1 MEKHTVS
8 LPKNIAVF
16 IAKLQHEL
24 PFLIETV
31 ETCSPE
37 VSHWGH
43 LNKSSAQQT
52 PMGAKLKWRLC
63 LQEECL
69 PKLSMEPLLLAAA

>member
-1 MEKHTVS
+1 MEKHTVN
-8 LPKNIAVF
+8 LPKNIADF
-16 IAKLQHEL
+16 IAKIQHEL
-24 PFLIETV
+24 PATETV
-31 ETCSPE
+31 AKCTPE

-43 LNKSSAQQT
+43 MNKSSAQQT

-69 PKLSMEPLLLAAA
+69 PKLSAEPLLLAAA